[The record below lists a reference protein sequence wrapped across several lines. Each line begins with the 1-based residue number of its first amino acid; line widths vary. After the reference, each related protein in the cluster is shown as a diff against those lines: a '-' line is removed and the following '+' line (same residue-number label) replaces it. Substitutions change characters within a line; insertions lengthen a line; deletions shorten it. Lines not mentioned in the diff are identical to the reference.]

1 MWTLWLTHFYTIVK
15 FKDMLQGRRRGEL
28 LEISSQKRLPLIFTE
43 KTRSFVQMLG
53 QNWAKKNGYDGEI
66 LTRYQI
72 RFWLSWIKHLRSPP
86 LLLLPIISFKKRP
99 HLYCYLIKRI
109 FFDEGRLA
117 LHLKSESQIFIFIYY
132 LWRKLKLKKYCF

>member
-1 MWTLWLTHFYTIVK
+1 
-15 FKDMLQGRRRGEL
+15 MLQGRRRGEL

-72 RFWLSWIKHLRSPP
+72 RFWLS
-86 LLLLPIISFKKRP
+86 
-99 HLYCYLIKRI
+99 
-109 FFDEGRLA
+109 
-117 LHLKSESQIFIFIYY
+117 
-132 LWRKLKLKKYCF
+132 